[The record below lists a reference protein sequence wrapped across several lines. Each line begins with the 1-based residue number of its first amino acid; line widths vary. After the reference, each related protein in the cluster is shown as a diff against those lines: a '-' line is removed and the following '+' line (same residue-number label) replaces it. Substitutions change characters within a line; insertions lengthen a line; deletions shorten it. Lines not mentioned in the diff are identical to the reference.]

1 MKPTH
6 YSSKSLT
13 ALQQLFTG
21 EMKPDHT
28 IPTLRRGEREE
39 NQDILDEEMERY
51 LCVPEILIRIVYL
64 PLI

>member
-21 EMKPDHT
+21 EMKLDHT

-51 LCVPEILIRIVYL
+51 LCVSEILIRIVYL